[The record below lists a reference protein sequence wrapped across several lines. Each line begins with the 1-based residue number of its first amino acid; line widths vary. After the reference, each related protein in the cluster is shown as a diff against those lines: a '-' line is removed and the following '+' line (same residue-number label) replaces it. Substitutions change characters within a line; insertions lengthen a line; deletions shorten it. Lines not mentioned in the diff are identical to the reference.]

1 MEWASTMRERERRE
15 KRYEGLR
22 YLTFERA
29 VVTATICI
37 NVLPYPHQWRRI
49 IAPREAKEDPDT
61 VAVPAITPLPLQP
74 ATPQRGARTR
84 SRTRQALEQ
93 GQGPPLL
100 GVVNN
105 PVAPTPPPAQQ
116 DRRGDPPPSPE
127 PNIRQDLREQ
137 EPVVPELPNEQ
148 QLGDPLQNQ
157 PDLPLNDPLQNQPD
171 LPLNDPL
178 QNQPDLPLNDPLQ
191 NQPDLPLNNPLQNQP
206 DLPLNNMAAR
216 FPPAMQSWEAFT
228 QALIAIRPPLP
239 EYSGLDY
246 EDPDR
251 YLTKCQ
257 EYVTAL
263 QLPEGSRLAV
273 LEKGLKGAAEKWWQ
287 SYKPMN
293 LSFDRFSEY
302 SEHNSIVSRLRSSSG
317 QTIRNCPNRQRIREL
332 LHRLATRCVLAVT
345 KVIVRALDAL
355 QWPYHCLVI
364 EGHFILYIIPVKSS
378 KSSRMFSSLDFLS
391 ILQLGLPL
399 IMWKRTSS
407 SVLCLRVVYRL
418 LSGCVLKKVFYIDY
432 SFEVRKLLFWV
443 WRCIETCVIFL
454 YCQKNSHQSILSFFT
469 STDHEIGQRILDIAI
484 AEQKHRFLLMKS
496 TNKIRKLGNPRLRL
510 SNHTLRLEQEK
521 FVFHDEK
528 MKIKSEINFNYI
540 FCKDCFLTILENLLT
555 RKHQTEKCLDVAG

>member
-1 MEWASTMRERERRE
+1 MPVEHS
-15 KRYEGLR
+15 
-22 YLTFERA
+22 
-29 VVTATICI
+29 
-37 NVLPYPHQWRRI
+37 
-49 IAPREAKEDPDT
+49 
-61 VAVPAITPLPLQP
+61 
-74 ATPQRGARTR
+74 PQRGARTR

-137 EPVVPELPNEQ
+137 EPVVPELQNEQ
-148 QLGDPLQNQ
+148 QLG
-157 PDLPLNDPLQNQPD
+157 DPLQNQPD

-287 SYKPMN
+287 CYKPMN
-293 LSFDRFSEY
+293 LSFDRFSELLRAQF
-302 SEHNSIVSRLRSSSG
+302 NSQSIKGALVARLYGTAQTDKENTGTFLQQKYMMYQRLRP
-317 QTIRNCPNRQRIREL
+317 TE
-332 LHRLATRCVLAVT
+332 
-345 KVIVRALDAL
+345 
-355 QWPYHCLVI
+355 
-364 EGHFILYIIPVKSS
+364 
-378 KSSRMFSSLDFLS
+378 
-391 ILQLGLPL
+391 
-399 IMWKRTSS
+399 
-407 SVLCLRVVYRL
+407 
-418 LSGCVLKKVFYIDY
+418 
-432 SFEVRKLLFWV
+432 
-443 WRCIETCVIFL
+443 
-454 YCQKNSHQSILSFFT
+454 
-469 STDHEIGQRILDIAI
+469 
-484 AEQKHRFLLMKS
+484 
-496 TNKIRKLGNPRLRL
+496 
-510 SNHTLRLEQEK
+510 
-521 FVFHDEK
+521 DE
-528 MKIKSEINFNYI
+528 
-540 FCKDCFLTILENLLT
+540 
-555 RKHQTEKCLDVAG
+555 A